1 MSINLKAKETLI
13 QVGKYAG
20 TYRYILSP
28 MLYNRL
34 TEAKVIQEAAVRSGI
49 TKGNINAAWQA
60 IGDVIQAWAT
70 EGHSVAI
77 PGLGTMRFG
86 VKASSASSVE
96 KVSYDLITARKVV
109 FTPSVSIKNELK
121 NLSVS
126 ISCYDRNGRLVKTVT
141 SNNAEMGDYEVEL
154 LASPEEGGTFEGA
167 GFYNEGDVAVLKA
180 IATEGYQFLKWD
192 DDVLEAERTITVS
205 DDVSHVATFKKVAT
219 SGEGSGGSTG
229 TPTVNQFT
237 LTVLSA
243 NEEQGT
249 VTGGGTFD
257 EGTSATI
264 SATAK
269 SGYVFEK
276 WSDGNTAASRTITV
290 TENLT
295 LTASFKAEEQSGGE
309 EPPFS

>member
-180 IATEGYQFLKWD
+180 IAAEGYQFLKWD
-192 DDVLEAERTITVS
+192 DDVLEAERTITM
-205 DDVSHVATFKKVAT
+205 
-219 SGEGSGGSTG
+219 G
-229 TPTVNQFT
+229 
-237 LTVLSA
+237 
-243 NEEQGT
+243 
-249 VTGGGTFD
+249 
-257 EGTSATI
+257 
-264 SATAK
+264 
-269 SGYVFEK
+269 
-276 WSDGNTAASRTITV
+276 
-290 TENLT
+290 
-295 LTASFKAEEQSGGE
+295 
-309 EPPFS
+309 